1 MKIRP
6 GGYGAIDSAAVIAA
20 WLLLPVVV
28 TAHHSRVEYI
38 GGEILEL
45 EGDVVRVVWRNPHIM
60 ITVRAQ
66 DADGAPVDWVLEG
79 PGASNA
85 RQEGAVDGYVAVG
98 DRVRAA
104 GNRSDRREHW
114 LRLANVL
121 GPSGTEVAFT
131 SAGPRWSDDYIGAGR
146 GHEPEAVAE
155 AAPPDGIF
163 RVWVY
168 TDATPYV
175 VTEQPPLKPGALAA
189 YQAYDPLKDDP
200 VLECTLPGV
209 PRVTTIAG
217 ARPFEFL
224 REGDDILIK
233 AQNYNRTRVIHMNA
247 ETVPADVEPAPLGYS
262 RGRWDG
268 DTLVVTTTRISYPF
282 FDLAPWWGI
291 PQTQTMELRE
301 RFTLEGDALVYDL
314 WAYDPATFTM
324 PIDKPRVI
332 TWHWEPG
339 LTVGIDNCVPYYE
352 SP

>member
-1 MKIRP
+1 MTVRRHARP
-6 GGYGAIDSAAVIAA
+6 AAALFVSFVVSAGTA
-20 WLLLPVVV
+20 

-38 GGEILEL
+38 DGEILEL
-45 EGDVVRVVWRNPHIM
+45 EGEVIGVVWRNPHIM
-60 ITVRAQ
+60 ITVRAPG
-66 DADGAPVDWVLEG
+66 ADGTLVDWVLEG

-104 GNRSDRREHW
+104 GNRSDRRERW

-131 SAGPRWSDDYIGAGR
+131 GAGPRWSDDYIGAGR
-146 GHEPEAVAE
+146 GQALEVAAEAVE
-155 AAPPDGIF
+155 PDGIF

-175 VTEQPPLKPGALAA
+175 VTELPPLKPEALAA
-189 YQAYDPLKDDP
+189 YQAYDPLEDDP

-224 REGDDILIK
+224 RQGEDILIK

-247 ETVPADVEPAPLGYS
+247 DAVPAGLEPTPLGYS

-268 DTLVVTTTRISYPF
+268 DTLVVTTTHISYPF

-291 PQTQTMELRE
+291 PQTPTLELVE

-314 WAYDPATFTM
+314 WAYDPATFTE

-332 TWHWEPG
+332 VWHWEPG
-339 LTVGIDNCVPYYE
+339 LTVGTDQCVPYYQ
-352 SP
+352 